1 LRDSTLNNIHKSC
14 SYVLVTS

>member
-1 LRDSTLNNIHKSC
+1 LRDSTLTNIHKSC